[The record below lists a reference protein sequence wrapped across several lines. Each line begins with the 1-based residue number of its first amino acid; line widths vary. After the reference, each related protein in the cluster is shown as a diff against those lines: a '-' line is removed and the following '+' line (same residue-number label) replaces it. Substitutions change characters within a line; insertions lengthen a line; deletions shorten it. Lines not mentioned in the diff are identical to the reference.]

1 MPTACPE
8 RRALCHAPCRR
19 TTAPRIMK
27 TTPRPVHQ
35 ISLRLHDVWQLF
47 NSMDPTPFLHR
58 DLDPDAEEFIESWA
72 QEFPSSSRLQLIVHL
87 QEAPAEGDASNII
100 SEALHN
106 FFSYK
111 AELTRR
117 ELRRLMEV
125 GRRSLLIGLGFLA
138 MCLFAANAANSF
150 SISPPMQIVKESLT
164 IAGWVGMWRPFQIFL
179 YDWWPIVRRQRIHEN
194 LSHAHVKVEMAARRA
209 VVQGADADKGPAHA
223 KPRAPEGAS
232 ERH

>member
-1 MPTACPE
+1 
-8 RRALCHAPCRR
+8 
-19 TTAPRIMK
+19 MK
-27 TTPRPVHQ
+27 STPRPVHQ

-72 QEFPSSSRLQLIVHL
+72 QEFPSASRLQLIVHL
-87 QEAPAEGDASNII
+87 QEAPQEGEAGEII

-111 AELTRR
+111 AELTQR
-117 ELRRLMEV
+117 EFRQLMSV

-138 MCLFAANAANSF
+138 ICLFAANTASALS
-150 SISPPMQIVKESLT
+150 SHPTLQIVKESLS

-179 YDWWPIVRRQRIHEN
+179 YDWWPILRRQRIYEN
-194 LSHAHVKVEMAARRA
+194 LSHAHVRIEMVTKGAAVPGAPVE
-209 VVQGADADKGPAHA
+209 KSPAHA
-223 KPRAPEGAS
+223 KSRDQEGAS
-232 ERH
+232 QKT